1 MREEII
7 EGLNI
12 MIDQSLQA
20 IALWVGLNL
29 GLVLLLALN
38 ATRHRM
44 KGGVSTGS
52 GNSQFL
58 ERAVRAHGNNTEYVP
73 GALLGILILVALG
86 YSPLIINLLGASLLV
101 ARFCHAHG
109 IQQLEVALPKT
120 RGLGNVLTWALYL
133 IIVCSLV
140 YFYFP

>member
-1 MREEII
+1 
-7 EGLNI
+7 

-20 IALWVGLNL
+20 AALWAGLNL
-29 GLVLLLALN
+29 GFTLLLALN

-44 KGGVSTGS
+44 KEGVSTGC
-52 GNSQFL
+52 GNSQSL

-101 ARFCHAHG
+101 ARFYHAPG
-109 IQQLEVALPKT
+109 IRQLDVPLPKT
-120 RGLGNVLTWALYL
+120 WVLGNVLTWT
-133 IIVCSLV
+133 V
-140 YFYFP
+140 YPVSYTHLTLPTNREV

>member
-1 MREEII
+1 
-7 EGLNI
+7 

-20 IALWVGLNL
+20 IALWAGLNL
-29 GLVLLLALN
+29 GLTLLLALN
-38 ATRHRM
+38 VTRHRM
-44 KGGVSTGS
+44 KEGVSTGS
-52 GNSQFL
+52 GNSQSL

-73 GALLGILILVALG
+73 GVLLGILILVALG

-120 RGLGNVLTWALYL
+120 RVLGNVLTWVLYL
-133 IIVCSLV
+133 IIVCLLV
-140 YFYFP
+140 YSYFS

>member
-20 IALWVGLNL
+20 IALWVGLT
-29 GLVLLLALN
+29 LLLALN
-38 ATRHRM
+38 VTRHRM
-44 KGGVSTGS
+44 KEGVSTDS
-52 GNSQFL
+52 GHSQSL
-58 ERAVRAHGNNTEYVP
+58 ERAVRANGNNTEYVP
-73 GALLGILILVALG
+73 GALFGILILVALG
-86 YSPLIINLLGASLLV
+86 YSPLIINLLGTSLLV

-120 RGLGNVLTWALYL
+120 RVLGNVRTWVLYL
-133 IIVCSLV
+133 IIVCLLV
-140 YFYFP
+140 YSCFS

>member
-1 MREEII
+1 
-7 EGLNI
+7 

-20 IALWVGLNL
+20 FALWAGLNL
-29 GLVLLLALN
+29 GLTLLLALN
-38 ATRHRM
+38 VTRHRM
-44 KGGVSTGS
+44 KEGVSTGS
-52 GNSQFL
+52 GDSQSL
-58 ERAVRAHGNNTEYVP
+58 ERAIRAHGNNTEYVS

-120 RGLGNVLTWALYL
+120 RVLGNVLTWVLYL
-133 IIVCSLV
+133 IIVCLLV
-140 YFYFP
+140 YSYFS